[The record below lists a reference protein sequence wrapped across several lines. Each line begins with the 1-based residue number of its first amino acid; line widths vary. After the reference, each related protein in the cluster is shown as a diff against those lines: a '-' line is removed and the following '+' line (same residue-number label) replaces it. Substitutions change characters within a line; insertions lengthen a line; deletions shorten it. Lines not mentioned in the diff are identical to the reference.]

1 MTFILEDEIR
11 KANAAYFNALV
22 AAGHIELPVSIQDVE
37 ESLAGWPFRKPPPQ
51 TSGPCVHCGYEAEDR
66 RDGEWLHDECNDI
79 LIAEQEADYRA
90 DDPRR
95 GQAKWINR

>member
-22 AAGHIELPVSIQDVE
+22 GAGHITLPVSVQDVG
-37 ESLAGWPFRKPPPQ
+37 ESLAGWPFKKPKDDVDEDEPD
-51 TSGPCVHCGYEAEDR
+51 GYEDTS
-66 RDGEWLHDECNDI
+66 DWPDDHKL
-79 LIAEQEADYRA
+79 

-95 GQAKWINR
+95 GQAKWINGR